1 MTMTAQRQNQTD
13 ASHFAPVFALTY
25 RGISAD
31 ADEPRIVELLAR
43 LLRLS
48 SDQTRQALRQPPLKL
63 AEYADRERL
72 RKHQLGLARLG
83 CITSI
88 DDAWSYADWS
98 VDAELKEHYAVAHD
112 DVEPRVFGL
121 LRVNPAPGHATLSLK
136 GASVE
141 HASAHVLNH
150 EDILLDTSP
159 QMAARLREDI
169 QRLSKHFSNADCVIK
184 TALGLYPQDAI
195 NLSELLDTLQRRL
208 DVHTLDAP
216 AQSPLHPLQRPFS
229 GRQWPLMLHAGSQ
242 ALADLATLPVAKR
255 CDILNH
261 WPVLCEAQTEPH
273 TSDASNALRSWQRG
287 AESRQRG
294 LAQLREHCEHLDR
307 LPTLPAVALQVYRLT
322 MDPNSSVEALS
333 QLVEQDP
340 SLSTRILAMVNSSWF
355 GLRARV
361 DSIAHALVVIG
372 RQELAHLALM
382 ISSEKVFRGLSGDAA
397 QALWRHSARVADI
410 ARVLGQRVNHA
421 EPATL
426 FTAALLHDV
435 GKIVLLSFE
444 GSRLTTLQNQARDLG
459 LPLFELE
466 RETWEHDHASL
477 GAALLAHWGLPA
489 GLCASVAEHHGPR
502 PGNGQISRDA
512 ALIALAD
519 DLAHRIDGS
528 EPWSDS
534 TRLRRAQIDALTPL
548 LGQLTNDTLALLAE
562 DLRDELRSPISA

>member
-1 MTMTAQRQNQTD
+1 MTAQRQDLTESCQ
-13 ASHFAPVFALTY
+13 FAPVFALVY

-31 ADEPRIVELLAR
+31 ADEPRIVELLSR

-48 SDQTRQALRQPPLKL
+48 EDDTRRAINHPPLKL

-72 RKHQLGLARLG
+72 RKHQMGLARLG
-83 CITSI
+83 CISSI
-88 DDAWSYADWS
+88 EACWSYADWS
-98 VDAELKEHYAVAHD
+98 VDDALKELYAVAHE
-112 DVEPRVFGL
+112 DVEARVFGL
-121 LRVNPAPGHATLSLK
+121 IRVRPAPGHATLSLS
-136 GASVE
+136 AAALQ
-141 HASAHVLNH
+141 HAQPHVLNH
-150 EDILLDTSP
+150 EDLLLETSP
-159 QMAARLREDI
+159 QQAASLREDI
-169 QRLSKHFSNADCVIK
+169 QRLSKTLSRPGAVIQ

-195 NLSELLDTLQRRL
+195 NLSEMLDTLQRRL
-208 DVHTLDAP
+208 DERAANTP
-216 AQSPLHPLQRPFS
+216 SESPLQPLRRPFS

-242 ALADLATLPVAKR
+242 ALADLATLPLAQR

-273 TSDASNALRSWQRG
+273 TSDASSALRTWQRG
-287 AESRQRG
+287 SDARQRG
-294 LAQLREHCEHLDR
+294 LDQLRHHCEHLDR

-444 GSRLTTLQNQARDLG
+444 GSRLTTLHNQARDLG

>member
-1 MTMTAQRQNQTD
+1 
-13 ASHFAPVFALTY
+13 
-25 RGISAD
+25 
-31 ADEPRIVELLAR
+31 
-43 LLRLS
+43 
-48 SDQTRQALRQPPLKL
+48 
-63 AEYADRERL
+63 
-72 RKHQLGLARLG
+72 
-83 CITSI
+83 
-88 DDAWSYADWS
+88 
-98 VDAELKEHYAVAHD
+98 
-112 DVEPRVFGL
+112 
-121 LRVNPAPGHATLSLK
+121 
-136 GASVE
+136 
-141 HASAHVLNH
+141 
-150 EDILLDTSP
+150 
-159 QMAARLREDI
+159 
-169 QRLSKHFSNADCVIK
+169 
-184 TALGLYPQDAI
+184 
-195 NLSELLDTLQRRL
+195 
-208 DVHTLDAP
+208 
-216 AQSPLHPLQRPFS
+216 
-229 GRQWPLMLHAGSQ
+229 MLHAGSQ
-242 ALADLATLPVAKR
+242 ALADLATLPLAKR

-444 GSRLTTLQNQARDLG
+444 GSRLTTLR
-459 LPLFELE
+459 
-466 RETWEHDHASL
+466 R
-477 GAALLAHWGLPA
+477 
-489 GLCASVAEHHGPR
+489 VR
-502 PGNGQISRDA
+502 IS
-512 ALIALAD
+512 
-519 DLAHRIDGS
+519 
-528 EPWSDS
+528 
-534 TRLRRAQIDALTPL
+534 
-548 LGQLTNDTLALLAE
+548 
-562 DLRDELRSPISA
+562 SPT